1 MILLPSKAAS
11 VLCMFAVVLAGAL
24 PMFAKPHQQKIRVLI
39 VDGFSNHDWKQ
50 TTQLLRGILDRAGEF
65 DVDVSTAPQNPD
77 SPEWAA
83 WRPKFSSYDVVIQT
97 CNENANNG
105 LLLNLEKKP
114 DWPDAVKR
122 DFVGYVRNGG
132 GVYIFHAAENAFVGW
147 KEYEQMVALSWREAN
162 YGTAV
167 RIDNAGKLVRIAPND
182 GRATNHGPRSDVLVT
197 HLGDDFIHAGMP
209 RAWMSPDMEVYYYA
223 RGPAENLSVLA
234 YARDS
239 DPKLGLLWPV
249 EWTTTYGKGRVYTS
263 TYGHVWP
270 GDVAPPGLR
279 CAAVQ
284 TIIPRALEWLAHRA
298 ASFPVPADFPSATA
312 VSVRTVSK

>member
-1 MILLPSKAAS
+1 MTFLPSKVAS
-11 VLCMFAVVLAGAL
+11 FLCVISFLVGGAH
-24 PMFAKPHQQKIRVLI
+24 PGFAKSNHGIIRVLI

-50 TTQLLRGILDRAGEF
+50 TTALLRGILDRTGEF
-65 DVDVSTAPQNPD
+65 KVDVSTVPQDPD
-77 SPEWAA
+77 SPEWAT
-83 WRPKFSSYDVVIQT
+83 WHPDFFKYDVVIQT

-105 LLLNLEKKP
+105 QLLNLKKKP

-122 DFVGYVRNGG
+122 DFVDYVRNGG

-162 YGTAV
+162 YGTAIHVDDAGKMV
-167 RIDNAGKLVRIAPND
+167 RIPPND
-182 GRATNHGPRSDVLVT
+182 GRGTGHGQRSDVLVPR
-197 HLGDDFIHAGMP
+197 LGDAPIPAGMP
-209 RAWMSPDMEVYYYA
+209 RTWMSPDMEVYYYA
-223 RGPAENLSVLA
+223 RGPAENLTVLA

-249 EWTTTYGKGRVYTS
+249 EWTTPYGKGRVYTS

-270 GDVAPPGLR
+270 GDVNPPGLR

-284 TIIPRALEWLAHRA
+284 TIIPRAVEWLAGRKA
-298 ASFPVPADFPSATA
+298 KFPVPADFPGTAA
-312 VSVRTVSK
+312 VSVRVLPE